1 MGNLVLLAT
10 EAHGEGGFGLNFNI
24 LETNLINLGILLGV
38 LYYFGSKLVGNILS
52 ERRSKIEQAIKEV
65 EARQREGA
73 EALADQQQKLAQA
86 QVEAENIRAA
96 AEVNAKA
103 AKEAILAAS
112 AQEIE
117 RMKESAVQDLN
128 SERERAMAEL
138 RQRVATMAMAKVDAQ
153 LRDTLD
159 NSAQQ
164 QLIDRNIALLGGGS

>member
-24 LETNLINLGILLGV
+24 LEINLINLSILLGV

-65 EARQREGA
+65 EARQRQGA

-103 AKEAILAAS
+103 AKDAILAAS

-138 RQRVATMAMAKVDAQ
+138 RQRVATMAMAKVDSQ
-153 LRDTLD
+153 LRETLD
-159 NSAQQ
+159 NSAQE